1 MGNNS
6 SIIEE
11 QDKEQAMRKEYVE
24 FIKDLPINLKL
35 ASIKNYPYHW
45 KDALEILFVLKGKIS
60 IGVEA
65 ETYNLYERELEI
77 INPNEVYSL
86 QSKDEDN
93 LVLIVQIDPH
103 FFQMYYDDA
112 EDTFYYTNSS
122 KDNIQEEEKYY
133 QLREYIAV
141 LLYEAVS
148 KLDDYEDQIEEKLL
162 EMMYHLLN
170 NFHYLF
176 YDEDSLKEDEIQ
188 LERYHRIMKYLS
200 NNYMNKVSLQDIAKQ
215 EFLSS
220 QYLSYKIKDVFGHGF
235 NEYLNQI
242 RVEESTKL
250 LLDTDKSIGEI
261 SDEVGF
267 SHVRYYNKHFK
278 IHYNSTPI
286 QYRKK
291 NKVSEKEL
299 EKQKNIKFF
308 DIKESLEYLKDYL
321 LDYERFNYDNRI
333 YKLDIDL
340 KKEPIEEFIKPD
352 LINLGDISLLL
363 EAENRKVLKEI
374 QQEIGF
380 KYCVVN
386 KLFSDDMD
394 IYKGKNRRFINWT
407 RVENI
412 LEFLDDL
419 KLFPILIKG
428 RTDDYI
434 LDDFINTFSSEY
446 NNIEGWLNYP
456 IEDLKPETPKNNIHP
471 IHDTISMAPYIID
484 SYVSQNRRLI
494 LNMIDEISK
503 DTVLDN
509 ESFFGGMGMFTANY
523 LNKPSFYA
531 YKFLS
536 LLGEDVIYKG
546 EGYIVTKSEKGYQ
559 ILLYNPPGLT
569 EEIMYDEE
577 LMDKNKDKKFSLNLY
592 NMTSDFQIT
601 KYDLNKSYGSVYDK
615 WNFLG
620 KPERLTIE
628 NWTLLDNYVHPNV
641 SFYFGKKS
649 SVFNILTTIKPNGCV
664 LYTLNMD

>member
-1 MGNNS
+1 
-6 SIIEE
+6 
-11 QDKEQAMRKEYVE
+11 MRKEYIE
-24 FIKDLPINLKL
+24 FMKDLPINIQL
-35 ASIKNYPYHW
+35 ASITNYPFHW
-45 KDALEILFVLKGKIS
+45 QEALEVIFVLKGKIS

-77 INPNEVYSL
+77 INPNEVYKIE
-86 QSKDEDN
+86 SKDPDN
-93 LVLIVQIDPH
+93 LVLILQIDPS
-103 FFQMYYDDA
+103 FFEMYYDDA
-112 EDTFYYTNSS
+112 KDTFYYTNSS
-122 KDNIQEEEKYY
+122 KDNVQEEEKYY
-133 QLREYIAV
+133 QLREYIAI
-141 LLYEAVS
+141 LIYEAVS
-148 KLDDYEDQIEEKLL
+148 KLDDYEDQIEDKLL
-162 EMMYHLLN
+162 DMMYHLLN

-176 YDEDSLKEDEIQ
+176 YDEESLKEDEIQ

-220 QYLSYKIKDVFGHGF
+220 QYLSFKIKDVFGHGF

-278 IHYNSTPI
+278 IHYNTTPI

-291 NKVSEKEL
+291 NKVNEKEL
-299 EKQKNIKFF
+299 EKQKKIQYY
-308 DIKESLEYLKDYL
+308 DIKESIPYLKEYLL
-321 LDYERFNYDNRI
+321 EYERFNFDNRI
-333 YKLDIDL
+333 YKLDLDL
-340 KKEPIEEFIKPD
+340 KQEPIHEFNKPD
-352 LINLGDISLLL
+352 LIDLGDISLLL
-363 EAENRKVLKEI
+363 EEENRKILREI

-380 KYCVVN
+380 KYCIVN

-412 LEFLDDL
+412 LEFISDL
-419 KLFPILIKG
+419 KLFPIIVKG
-428 RTDDYI
+428 KTEDYI
-434 LDDFINTFSSEY
+434 IDDFINTFSGEY
-446 NNIEGWLNYP
+446 EDIEKWLDFR
-456 IEDLKPETPKNNIHP
+456 IDDLKPVYPKKSINQV
-471 IHDTISMAPYIID
+471 HDTLTMAPFVLD
-484 SYVSQNRRLI
+484 SYISQNRRLVM
-494 LNMIDEISK
+494 NMMDEITK
-503 DTVLDN
+503 ETVLDN
-509 ESFFGGMGMFTANY
+509 ESFFGGSGIFTVNY

-536 LLGEDVIYKG
+536 LLGEKVLFKG
-546 EGYIVTKSEKGYQ
+546 EGYIVTKSDNGFQ
-559 ILLYNPPGLT
+559 ILLYNPPGLM
-569 EEIMYDEE
+569 EDDIYLDSIPSK
-577 LMDKNKDKKFSLNLY
+577 LKDKKFSINLY
-592 NMTSDFQIT
+592 NMIDDFQIT
-601 KYDLNKSYGSVYDK
+601 KYELTKSFGSVYDK
-615 WNFLG
+615 WIFLG
-620 KPERLTIE
+620 KPERITLE
-628 NWTLLDNYVHPNV
+628 NWSLLDNYVHPNI